1 MTHRALGDA
10 GHCTAEIA
18 AVVAARLPGADVD
31 RLTGQI
37 AGLKLFPRHVG
48 DLLAHLEAHPGSLAS
63 GAAIGP
69 SALRRLLDVPAADHP
84 AVKRMCCDGCGA
96 QTRLPYRKDGASICD
111 SCYRH
116 AHLKFACAAAKRGTP
131 PSARVV
137 GSCARAA
144 HRRRAPTGRNRISD
158 FSCIEMSL
166 RRPLSTPSM
175 NSGAW

>member
-48 DLLAHLEAHPGSLAS
+48 DLLAHLEATRGSLAS

-69 SALRRLLDVPAADHP
+69 SACADCWMCWPLITLR
-84 AVKRMCCDGCGA
+84 CNG
-96 QTRLPYRKDGASICD
+96 
-111 SCYRH
+111 
-116 AHLKFACAAAKRGTP
+116 CAATGAE
-131 PSARVV
+131 
-137 GSCARAA
+137 
-144 HRRRAPTGRNRISD
+144 RRRGFRTEKTAQASATAVTGTRI
-158 FSCIEMSL
+158 
-166 RRPLSTPSM
+166 
-175 NSGAW
+175 